1 MIKALLIFFI
11 ISILFPERIDLGPIK
26 YNKIDEASGIAS
38 SKNNPHIVW
47 THNDSGDLPK
57 IYGVGLDGGH
67 LGMLRLSGVLAR
79 DWEDMCL
86 GPGPEDSV
94 DYIYIGDIGDNFS
107 KFKKKRIHR
116 FKEPI
121 IAMDDKDS
129 PFDIKIKELDTIV
142 FKYPD
147 GNRDAEALMVDPL
160 TKDILI
166 LSKRES
172 AVSLYRLAYPQS
184 TSSVITAEKVGNFT
198 ISPELPYRRSDQITS
213 ADISRDGKRIL
224 IKTYYDV
231 VLINNTQND
240 LVSSILS
247 SEQIKLNYIR
257 RSGGEAVCWRWDH
270 LGYYT
275 IPEESGDT
283 PAHLYYYPFPK

>member
-1 MIKALLIFFI
+1 LINIFI
-11 ISILFPERIDLGPIK
+11 LFITSILFSNSHDLGVVQFD
-26 YNKIDEASGIAS
+26 KIDEASGIAS
-38 SKNNPHIVW
+38 SKNNPHLVW

-94 DYIYIGDIGDNFS
+94 DYIYVGDIGDNFS

-116 FKEPI
+116 FREPI
-121 IAMDDKDS
+121 IAMDDNNS
-129 PFDIKIKELDTIV
+129 PFDIKIKELDTII

-160 TKDILI
+160 TKDIFI

-172 AVSLYRLAYPQS
+172 TVYLYRLAYPQS
-184 TSSVITAEKVGNFT
+184 TSSVITAEKVGGFT
-198 ISPELPYRRSDQITS
+198 ISPEVPYRKSDQITS
-213 ADISRDGKRIL
+213 ADISRDGERIL

-240 LVSSILS
+240 LISSILS
-247 SEQIKLNYIR
+247 SEQIKLDYVR
-257 RSGGEAVCWRWDH
+257 RSGGEAICWKWDQ

-275 IPEESGDT
+275 IPEESGDI
-283 PAHLYYYPFPK
+283 PAHLYFYPFTN